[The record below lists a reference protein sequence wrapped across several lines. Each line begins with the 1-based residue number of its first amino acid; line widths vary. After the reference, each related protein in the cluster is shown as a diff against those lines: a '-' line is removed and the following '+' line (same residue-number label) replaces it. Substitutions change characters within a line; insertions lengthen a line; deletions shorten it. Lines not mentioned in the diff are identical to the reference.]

1 MYSDKEVNTQE
12 VLTISMPNIGALKYI
27 KQILIDPKEEINGN
41 TVLGDFIMPLWAVDR
56 LSRQRISK
64 ETSGLSSIDQTM

>member
-1 MYSDKEVNTQE
+1 
-12 VLTISMPNIGALKYI
+12 
-27 KQILIDPKEEINGN
+27 
-41 TVLGDFIMPLWAVDR
+41 MPLWAVDR